1 MTDETGGKPLMGRI
15 TFGPGDNENDA
26 FRRLAAEAEFSAA
39 INHRPTHT
47 TIPTAALTEL
57 LAAAEECAGDLM
69 SYVNAEISTR
79 DRGQYPHLRLRYD
92 RNIAPVD
99 RIRAAVARVRGE

>member
-1 MTDETGGKPLMGRI
+1 MTDETTGGKPLLGRI

-47 TIPTAALTEL
+47 TIPTADLAEL
-57 LAAAEECAGDLM
+57 VEAAKECARELAAKIPGPERIAYDHYQLIYE
-69 SYVNAEISTR
+69 R
-79 DRGQYPHLRLRYD
+79 DM
-92 RNIAPVD
+92 APV
-99 RIRAAVARVRGE
+99 RRLRAAVEKVRGE